1 MNYTIEI
8 NNFEGPLDLLL
19 HLIKK
24 AELDICEISIVEI
37 TKQYLDYINL
47 MESMNLNIASEYLTM
62 AAELIEIKSSILLPK
77 KKIDNEDDYEEDPK
91 ENLINR
97 LIEYEKYKEI
107 FELKRNIKNSK
118 VNEYEKYK
126 EIWEVLKKYEQ
137 DRKELYTKKP
147 TDLEIYNTVTN
158 EISENFDLND
168 LMSAL
173 NKMLDRKKLDKP
185 LNTKITNRE
194 YSITE
199 RSNQI
204 KNILKNK
211 KQVEFTDLFDIYSKD
226 YIVITFLSILTM
238 ARHQELSIT
247 QDKNFGKIMIERVD

>member
-107 FELKRNIKNSK
+107 S
-118 VNEYEKYK
+118 
-126 EIWEVLKKYEQ
+126 EVLKKYEQ

-211 KQVEFTDLFDIYSKD
+211 KQVEFTELFDIYSKD

-238 ARHQELSIT
+238 ARHQELNIT

>member
-107 FELKRNIKNSK
+107 S
-118 VNEYEKYK
+118 
-126 EIWEVLKKYEQ
+126 EVLKKYEQ

-158 EISENFDLND
+158 EISEDFDLND

-247 QDKNFGKIMIERVD
+247 QDRNFGKIMIERVD

>member
-1 MNYTIEI
+1 MNYTLEI

-97 LIEYEKYKEI
+97 LIEYEKYKE
-107 FELKRNIKNSK
+107 
-118 VNEYEKYK
+118 VT
-126 EIWEVLKKYEQ
+126 EVLKKYEQ

>member
-107 FELKRNIKNSK
+107 S
-118 VNEYEKYK
+118 
-126 EIWEVLKKYEQ
+126 EVLKKYEQ

-173 NKMLDRKKLDKP
+173 NKMLDRKKLNKP

>member
-1 MNYTIEI
+1 MDYTIEL

-24 AELDICEISIVEI
+24 AEVDICDISIVDI

-47 MESMNLNIASEYLTM
+47 MENMNLNVASEYLTL

-77 KKIDNEDDYEEDPK
+77 KRIDDEDDYEEDPK

-97 LIEYEKYKEI
+97 LIEYDKYKEI
-107 FELKRNIKNSK
+107 TNVLKEYELKRK
-118 VNEYEKYK
+118 
-126 EIWEVLKKYEQ
+126 
-137 DRKELYTKKP
+137 DLYTKNP
-147 TDLEIYNTVTN
+147 TDLEMFNTNTEEVKET
-158 EISENFDLND
+158 FDMND
-168 LMSAL
+168 LVNAL
-173 NKMLDRKKLDKP
+173 NRMLERKKLDKP
-185 LNTKITNRE
+185 LNTKITNKE

-211 KQVEFTDLFDIYSKD
+211 SKVQFTELFDMITKD
-226 YIVITFLSILTM
+226 YVVITFLSILNM
-238 ARHQELSIT
+238 ARHQELNII
-247 QDKNFGKIMIERVD
+247 QDKNFGDIMIERVEQ

>member
-97 LIEYEKYKEI
+97 LIEYEKYKE
-107 FELKRNIKNSK
+107 
-118 VNEYEKYK
+118 VT
-126 EIWEVLKKYEQ
+126 EVLKKYEQ

-173 NKMLDRKKLDKP
+173 NKMLDRKKLNKP

>member
-107 FELKRNIKNSK
+107 S
-118 VNEYEKYK
+118 
-126 EIWEVLKKYEQ
+126 EVLKKYEQ

>member
-107 FELKRNIKNSK
+107 S
-118 VNEYEKYK
+118 
-126 EIWEVLKKYEQ
+126 EVFKKYEQ

>member
-97 LIEYEKYKEI
+97 LIEYEKYKE
-107 FELKRNIKNSK
+107 
-118 VNEYEKYK
+118 VT
-126 EIWEVLKKYEQ
+126 EVLKKYEQ

-158 EISENFDLND
+158 EISEDFDLND

>member
-97 LIEYEKYKEI
+97 LIEYEKYKE
-107 FELKRNIKNSK
+107 
-118 VNEYEKYK
+118 VT
-126 EIWEVLKKYEQ
+126 EVLKKYEQ

-147 TDLEIYNTVTN
+147 TDLEIYNSKSN
-158 EISENFDLND
+158 EVSENFDLND

-204 KNILKNK
+204 KNIIKNK

-238 ARHQELSIT
+238 ARHQELNIT

>member
-107 FELKRNIKNSK
+107 S
-118 VNEYEKYK
+118 
-126 EIWEVLKKYEQ
+126 EVLKKYEQ

-211 KQVEFTDLFDIYSKD
+211 KQVEFTELFDIYSKD

>member
-47 MESMNLNIASEYLTM
+47 MESINLNIASEYLTM

-107 FELKRNIKNSK
+107 S
-118 VNEYEKYK
+118 
-126 EIWEVLKKYEQ
+126 EVLKKYEQ

-158 EISENFDLND
+158 EISEDFDLND

>member
-107 FELKRNIKNSK
+107 T
-118 VNEYEKYK
+118 
-126 EIWEVLKKYEQ
+126 EVLKKYEQ

-238 ARHQELSIT
+238 ARHQELNIT

>member
-107 FELKRNIKNSK
+107 T
-118 VNEYEKYK
+118 
-126 EIWEVLKKYEQ
+126 EVLKKYEQ

-211 KQVEFTDLFDIYSKD
+211 RQVEFTDLFDIYSKD

-238 ARHQELSIT
+238 ARHQELNIT

>member
-62 AAELIEIKSSILLPK
+62 AAELIVIKSSILLPK

-107 FELKRNIKNSK
+107 S
-118 VNEYEKYK
+118 
-126 EIWEVLKKYEQ
+126 EVLKKYEQ

-158 EISENFDLND
+158 EISEDFDLND

>member
-1 MNYTIEI
+1 M
-8 NNFEGPLDLLL
+8 
-19 HLIKK
+19 
-24 AELDICEISIVEI
+24 
-37 TKQYLDYINL
+37 
-47 MESMNLNIASEYLTM
+47 
-62 AAELIEIKSSILLPK
+62 
-77 KKIDNEDDYEEDPK
+77 
-91 ENLINR
+91 
-97 LIEYEKYKEI
+97 
-107 FELKRNIKNSK
+107 RNI
-118 VNEYEKYK
+118 
-126 EIWEVLKKYEQ
+126 KKYEQ

>member
-97 LIEYEKYKEI
+97 LIEYEKYKE
-107 FELKRNIKNSK
+107 
-118 VNEYEKYK
+118 VT
-126 EIWEVLKKYEQ
+126 EVLKKYEQ

-247 QDKNFGKIMIERVD
+247 QDRNFGKIMIERVD

>member
-97 LIEYEKYKEI
+97 LIEYEKYKE
-107 FELKRNIKNSK
+107 
-118 VNEYEKYK
+118 VT
-126 EIWEVLKKYEQ
+126 EVLKKYEQ

-173 NKMLDRKKLDKP
+173 NKMLDIKKLDKP
-185 LNTKITNRE
+185 LNTEITNRE

>member
-107 FELKRNIKNSK
+107 S
-118 VNEYEKYK
+118 
-126 EIWEVLKKYEQ
+126 EVLKKYEQ

-158 EISENFDLND
+158 EISEDFDLND

-238 ARHQELSIT
+238 ARHQELNIT

>member
-107 FELKRNIKNSK
+107 S
-118 VNEYEKYK
+118 
-126 EIWEVLKKYEQ
+126 EVLKKYEQ
-137 DRKELYTKKP
+137 NRKELYTKKP
-147 TDLEIYNTVTN
+147 TDLEIYNTVMN
-158 EISENFDLND
+158 EI
-168 LMSAL
+168 
-173 NKMLDRKKLDKP
+173 
-185 LNTKITNRE
+185 
-194 YSITE
+194 
-199 RSNQI
+199 
-204 KNILKNK
+204 
-211 KQVEFTDLFDIYSKD
+211 
-226 YIVITFLSILTM
+226 
-238 ARHQELSIT
+238 
-247 QDKNFGKIMIERVD
+247 

>member
-97 LIEYEKYKEI
+97 LIEYEKYKE
-107 FELKRNIKNSK
+107 
-118 VNEYEKYK
+118 VT
-126 EIWEVLKKYEQ
+126 EVLKKYEQ

-173 NKMLDRKKLDKP
+173 NKMLDRKKIDKP

>member
-107 FELKRNIKNSK
+107 T
-118 VNEYEKYK
+118 
-126 EIWEVLKKYEQ
+126 EVLKKYEQ

>member
-1 MNYTIEI
+1 MNYTVEI

-47 MESMNLNIASEYLTM
+47 MESMNLNIASEYLTT

-97 LIEYEKYKEI
+97 LIEYEKYKE
-107 FELKRNIKNSK
+107 
-118 VNEYEKYK
+118 VT
-126 EIWEVLKKYEQ
+126 EVLKKYEQ

>member
-107 FELKRNIKNSK
+107 S
-118 VNEYEKYK
+118 
-126 EIWEVLKKYEQ
+126 EVLKKYEQ

-238 ARHQELSIT
+238 ARHQELNIS

>member
-107 FELKRNIKNSK
+107 S
-118 VNEYEKYK
+118 
-126 EIWEVLKKYEQ
+126 EVLKKYEQ

-238 ARHQELSIT
+238 ARHQELNIT

>member
-107 FELKRNIKNSK
+107 S
-118 VNEYEKYK
+118 
-126 EIWEVLKKYEQ
+126 EVLKKYEQ

-194 YSITE
+194 YSIAE

-238 ARHQELSIT
+238 ARHQELNIT

>member
-97 LIEYEKYKEI
+97 LIEYEKYKE
-107 FELKRNIKNSK
+107 
-118 VNEYEKYK
+118 VT
-126 EIWEVLKKYEQ
+126 EVLKKYEQ

-247 QDKNFGKIMIERVD
+247 QDKNFGKIMIERDD